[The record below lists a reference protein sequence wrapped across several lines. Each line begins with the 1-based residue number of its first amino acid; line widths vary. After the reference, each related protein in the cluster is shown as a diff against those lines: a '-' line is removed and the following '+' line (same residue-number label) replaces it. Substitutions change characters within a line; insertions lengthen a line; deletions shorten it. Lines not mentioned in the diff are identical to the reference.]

1 VPLCPEDCRLGHQ
14 PPMWY
19 RPSWPQMKAFALPSY
34 SEGYVRINL
43 RGREAAGIVAPEDY
57 GRVCDEIEGL
67 LGRVRDAR
75 TGQPMVANI
84 MRSRTSAV
92 DTDPNLPDADLL
104 VQWTARPVDVV
115 DTPCGRIGPCSSS
128 TAAATLNEGSCSPRG
143 LAFQRRRLA
152 RRVTRWISPDRE
164 RPISAGVYSWCGRK
178 DSNLHGL
185 LPPAPQADTGD
196 FTSYAS
202 IRRVSRGR
210 RRSLLRW
217 FGYLF
222 RQLCLVT
229 FTVKRLDNI

>member
-1 VPLCPEDCRLGHQ
+1 VTFFHDQIERRLGLNGVPLCPEDCRLGHQ

-115 DTPCGRIGPCSSS
+115 DTPCGRIGPLPFQRSGSHGERGFVLAKGPGIPPAS
-128 TAAATLNEGSCSPRG
+128 AGEEGHALDLAPTILSLLGATIPAYMEGRPLFRPAAADDYLLGKNRQG
-143 LAFQRRRLA
+143 LEA
-152 RRVTRWISPDRE
+152 RP
-164 RPISAGVYSWCGRK
+164 
-178 DSNLHGL
+178 
-185 LPPAPQADTGD
+185 
-196 FTSYAS
+196 
-202 IRRVSRGR
+202 
-210 RRSLLRW
+210 
-217 FGYLF
+217 
-222 RQLCLVT
+222 
-229 FTVKRLDNI
+229 